1 MLNTKYFMAGDQYE
15 RNPQAMG
22 NAWFVN
28 GVDYVKGAKAEMIA
42 LDSLDVA
49 NKAVADQ
56 SFSKILGTSQ
66 PKTPGDTITL
76 SYYSPDK
83 LSYNARTAK
92 GGVAVFSEVYFPDG
106 WEATIDGK
114 PAEIG
119 RVNYVLRALNVP
131 AGNHHIEFVF
141 APKALETT
149 NTLSV
154 VGVILVY
161 LFSAGALALVAPI
174 SCVSAKK
181 RLRRRRQRKRPPRP
195 RRQKPKAK
203 NLQNNFSDGDI
214 AAVDGRVPVFIF
226 STNEQSDAISAFL
239 APSERVW
246 HTLALR
252 LYAGHRG
259 AEAARRLFILRR
271 RVAQTRCYA
280 PVGCCSAAL

>member
-1 MLNTKYFMAGDQYE
+1 M
-15 RNPQAMG
+15 
-22 NAWFVN
+22 
-28 GVDYVKGAKAEMIA
+28 
-42 LDSLDVA
+42 A

-161 LFSAGALALVAPI
+161 LFSAGALALVVLHILRKRKKAAAEEETAKETPAPKKAKAE
-174 SCVSAKK
+174 SKKSAK
-181 RLRRRRQRKRPPRP
+181 
-195 RRQKPKAK
+195 
-203 NLQNNFSDGDI
+203 
-214 AAVDGRVPVFIF
+214 
-226 STNEQSDAISAFL
+226 
-239 APSERVW
+239 
-246 HTLALR
+246 
-252 LYAGHRG
+252 
-259 AEAARRLFILRR
+259 
-271 RVAQTRCYA
+271 
-280 PVGCCSAAL
+280 